1 MEAVSV
7 VGDFLLHSKFDIN
20 NFCNQHSLN
29 YIANKAL
36 TLLTSTLATRPT

>member
-7 VGDFLLHSKFDIN
+7 VGAFLLHSKFDIN

-36 TLLTSTLATRPT
+36 TLFWSALVITAT